1 MKMYCTSL
9 SGRAGLMTAWTILL
23 LAFLIA
29 NTEAGI
35 VAKRDIDSVLDGK
48 IKRPFCN
55 AFTGCGKKRSDPEL
69 EGLASGSELN
79 DITKH
84 VLAEAR
90 LWEQLQNK
98 MEAMRMQ
105 ASRMDSRPMF
115 RRKRSLTQ
123 PQHNH
128 VHFATTL
135 DHKEDLDKQ

>member
-1 MKMYCTSL
+1 MYFTSL
-9 SGRAGLMTAWTILL
+9 SGRAGLVTAATILL
-23 LAFLIA
+23 LAFLA
-29 NTEAGI
+29 ADTEAGP
-35 VAKRDIDSVLDGK
+35 VAKRDIDSLLDGK

-98 MEAMRMQ
+98 MEAMRML
-105 ASRMDSRPMF
+105 ASRMESRPMF

-123 PQHNH
+123 PQHDH
-128 VHFATTL
+128 VHSAAAL
-135 DHKEDLDKQ
+135 EHKGDVEKQ